1 MEDFRKLNNGVLGIQ
16 IFKVQTEALNTYK
29 KNSLEE
35 LGTIVY
41 TNISQGL
48 SDISQGLLEDKKV
61 KELCDRIKGIDNQIK
76 EKEGEILKLSDKIK
90 ESILGLKP
98 IPSCN
103 CGTEL
108 YEGIKYC
115 YECGKKVVE
124 DANGEGEEEEK
135 REKREKKEKKSAAD
149 RACNYCGKQLP
160 KDSNYCTHCGVY
172 TDPDLLAPPDAA

>member
-16 IFKVQTEALNTYK
+16 IFKVQTETLNTYK

-61 KELCDRIKGIDNQIK
+61 KELCNRMKGIDNQIK
-76 EKEGEILKLSDKIK
+76 EKEGEILRLSDKIK

-103 CGTEL
+103 CGTEI

-124 DANGEGEEEEK
+124 IVNGEG
-135 REKREKKEKKSAAD
+135 EKKEKKSATD
-149 RACNYCGKQLP
+149 RACSYCCKQLP
-160 KDSNYCTHCGVY
+160 KDSNFCTHCGVY

>member
-1 MEDFRKLNNGVLGIQ
+1 MEDFRKLTNGVLGIQ

-29 KNSLEE
+29 KNVLEE
-35 LGTIVY
+35 IGTIVY

-48 SDISQGLLEDKKV
+48 SEDKKV
-61 KELCDRIKGIDNQIK
+61 KEMCDRMKGIDNQIK
-76 EKEGEILKLSDKIK
+76 EKEGEILRLSDKVK

-98 IPSCN
+98 IPPCD

-124 DANGEGEEEEK
+124 NVNGEGEKE
-135 REKREKKEKKSAAD
+135 EKKEKKSATD
-149 RACNYCGKQLP
+149 RACRYCGKQLP

-172 TDPDLLAPPDAA
+172 TDPDLLAPTDGA